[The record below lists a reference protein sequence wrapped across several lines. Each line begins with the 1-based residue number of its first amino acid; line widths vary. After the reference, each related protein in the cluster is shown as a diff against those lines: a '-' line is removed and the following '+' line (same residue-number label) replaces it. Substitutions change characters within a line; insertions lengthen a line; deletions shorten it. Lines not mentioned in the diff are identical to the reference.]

1 MKSQKRLVT
10 TYSKSFF
17 QNIKA
22 INEVEE
28 LTNINKITSI
38 ELNSQKIN
46 IEFIG
51 EELIL
56 IRSVI
61 LSSKLI
67 QELFRNPTYSEEQ
80 KLNILLTIFPGLTNS
95 TKSFL
100 NLLTERRH
108 LYLLPDIVDE
118 YNQLLLTFQNS
129 LTVKLLIATALKEE
143 YGLLLLNSLKQLTNA
158 KQILLKVLYNSKL
171 LGGLIIEYNS
181 ISIDATILKEF
192 SMFVKE
198 I

>member
-28 LTNINKITSI
+28 LTNINNITSI

-46 IEFIG
+46 LEFIG

-56 IRSVI
+56 VRSVI

-67 QELFRNPTYSEEQ
+67 QEFFKNPTYSEEQ

-108 LYLLPDIVDE
+108 LYLLPDIVEE

-143 YGLLLLNSLKQLTNA
+143 YGLLLLNSLKKLTNT
-158 KQILLKVLYNSKL
+158 KQILLKVIYNSKL

-192 SMFVKE
+192 SLFVNE